1 MDGVDNNIDDDDFI
15 ILLSLSVYAT
25 QNSVIS
31 VIAQK
36 SC

>member
-1 MDGVDNNIDDDDFI
+1 MDGVDDNIEDDDFI
-15 ILLSLSVYAT
+15 ILLSLSVYDT

-31 VIAQK
+31 VMAQK